1 MYIISLLLIKVAII
15 LWRQSFC
22 PCKSMIES
30 FSLYDLGKIIYHR
43 KKSLDRCLAHI
54 SLEECVFDLCLRLSI
69 RHI

>member
-1 MYIISLLLIKVAII
+1 
-15 LWRQSFC
+15 
-22 PCKSMIES
+22 MIES

-43 KKSLDRCLAHI
+43 KKSLDSCLAHI